1 MRSGPG
7 CAGEAS
13 EGGPA
18 HGEREEATLTIRTVI
33 RTGVRASALAATLLV
48 AGGAAAQS
56 PTSAQQQA
64 LRASC
69 QSDFRANCSGV
80 SPGGQAALACLQKNV
95 AKLSAACQS
104 AVNAIGGAPAAATPK
119 PAAPAPA
126 ATAPAAAPATA
137 TPATAPATTAPAP
150 KTPSKPATA
159 AAPKPAKPPVG
170 TPPPVAAPAAP
181 PPTVIVLSPRQ
192 EIVLVRRFCG
202 ADVRAF
208 CQGVPLGRGNIAT
221 CLAANMPRLSP
232 GCRGALTR

>member
-1 MRSGPG
+1 MTIGRLI
-7 CAGEAS
+7 
-13 EGGPA
+13 
-18 HGEREEATLTIRTVI
+18 RE
-33 RTGVRASALAATLLV
+33 GVRGGALAAALFA
-48 AGGAAAQS
+48 AGAAAAQS

-64 LRASC
+64 LKASC

-104 AVNAIGGAPAAATPK
+104 AVNAIGGAPAAATP
-119 PAAPAPA
+119 ATSAPA
-126 ATAPAAAPATA
+126 ATTAAPAAT
-137 TPATAPATTAPAP
+137 TPATTPPATTAPAAKP
-150 KTPSKPATA
+150 ASKPTTPPPPKP
-159 AAPKPAKPPVG
+159 PKPAAV
-170 TPPPVAAPAAP
+170 PPPPPAAA
-181 PPTVIVLSPRQ
+181 PPTVIVLSPRE

-202 ADVRAF
+202 ADVRTF

>member
-1 MRSGPG
+1 MTIGRLIIGSVR
-7 CAGEAS
+7 
-13 EGGPA
+13 GG
-18 HGEREEATLTIRTVI
+18 
-33 RTGVRASALAATLLV
+33 ALAAALFA
-48 AGGAAAQS
+48 AGSAAAQT

-64 LRASC
+64 LKASC

-104 AVNAIGGAPAAATPK
+104 AVNAIGGAPAAATP
-119 PAAPAPA
+119 ATSAPA
-126 ATAPAAAPATA
+126 ATTAAPAAT
-137 TPATAPATTAPAP
+137 TPPATTAPATKP
-150 KTPSKPATA
+150 ASKPTTPPPPKP
-159 AAPKPAKPPVG
+159 PKPAAV
-170 TPPPVAAPAAP
+170 PPPPPAAA
-181 PPTVIVLSPRQ
+181 PPTVIVLSPRE

-202 ADVRAF
+202 ADVRTF